1 MITLVVRG
9 GKWMEELGE
18 RFRGGKDDLKCCAWR
33 GMTLSGSMVP
43 VKGMIR
49 IKHCAA
55 CFT

>member
-43 VKGMIR
+43 VKGM
-49 IKHCAA
+49 
-55 CFT
+55 F